1 MKRFLY
7 WLLTM
12 LGFSSMVSCD
22 GDINQHADM
31 YGTPSADYEI
41 KGKVLDADGDPIKG
55 IKVEV
60 QTYVVRPEPV
70 TIQRKFSLDDG
81 TYDASVQTFPVSKLR
96 LVAQDVDGAEN
107 GGEFAER
114 TIELDF
120 SKVEATGDKGAWYSG
135 KFSLEQDIVLEEKV
149 SDEE

>member
-1 MKRFLY
+1 MKRFIY
-7 WLLTM
+7 WLLAV
-12 LGFSSMVSCD
+12 LGFGSLVRCEP
-22 GDINQHADM
+22 ALM
-31 YGTPSADYEI
+31 YGSPSADYEI

-60 QTYVVRPEPV
+60 QTYVAGPEP
-70 TIQRKFSLDDG
+70 IPIIRKFSLDDG

-96 LVAQDVDGAEN
+96 LVAQDVDGVEN

-120 SKVEATGDKGAWYSG
+120 SKVEATGDKGAWYNG
-135 KFSLEQDIVLEEKV
+135 TKSLEKHIVMQEK
-149 SDEE
+149 SDEVQE

>member
-1 MKRFLY
+1 MKRFIY

-22 GDINQHADM
+22 GDIKQHADM

-55 IKVEV
+55 IKVNV
-60 QTYVVRPEPV
+60 QDDWHSAFTSQGTEC
-70 TIQRKFSLDDG
+70 QSLDNGD
-81 TYDASVQTFPVSKLR
+81 YSVRIKTFPTDKLH
-96 LVAQDVDGAEN
+96 LIVQDIDGAEN
-107 GGEFAER
+107 GGEFDNK

-120 SKVEATGDKGAWYSG
+120 SKIEYTGDKGAWYKG
-135 KFSLEQDIVLEEKV
+135 KKSLEQDIVLEEK
-149 SDEE
+149 

>member
-1 MKRFLY
+1 MKKIITKSLSI
-7 WLLTM
+7 
-12 LGFSSMVSCD
+12 LGFTIPMFGCD
-22 GDINQHADM
+22 APVM

-60 QTYVVRPEPV
+60 QTYVAGPEP
-70 TIQRKFSLDDG
+70 IPIIRKFSLDDG

-107 GGEFAER
+107 GGEFEEK
-114 TIELDF
+114 TVELDF

-135 KFSLEQDIVLEEKV
+135 KFSIEQDIVLEEKTNN
-149 SDEE
+149 EQE

>member
-1 MKRFLY
+1 MKRFIY
-7 WLLTM
+7 WLLAV
-12 LGFSSMVSCD
+12 LGFGSLVGCE
-22 GDINQHADM
+22 QVPVM
-31 YGTPSADYEI
+31 YGSPSADYEI

-60 QTYVVRPEPV
+60 QTYVAGPEP
-70 TIQRKFSLDDG
+70 IPIIRKFSLDDG

-120 SKVEATGDKGAWYSG
+120 SKVEATGDKDAWYNGTKSIE
-135 KFSLEQDIVLEEKV
+135 KQIVMQEK
-149 SDEE
+149 SDEAQE

>member
-1 MKRFLY
+1 MKRFIY

-12 LGFSSMVSCD
+12 LGFSSMVGCD
-22 GDINQHADM
+22 GGINPVPDM
-31 YGTPSADYEI
+31 YGTPLADYEI

-60 QTYVVRPEPV
+60 QTYVAGPEP
-70 TIQRKFSLDDG
+70 IPIIRKFSLDDG

-96 LVAQDVDGAEN
+96 LVAQDIDGAEN
-107 GGEFAER
+107 GGEFEEK
-114 TIELDF
+114 TVELDF
-120 SKVEATGDKGAWYSG
+120 SKIEYTGDKDAWYSG
-135 KFSLEQDIVLEEKV
+135 KKSLEQDVVLEEKV

>member
-1 MKRFLY
+1 MKKIITKSLSII
-7 WLLTM
+7 
-12 LGFSSMVSCD
+12 GFTIPMFGCD
-22 GDINQHADM
+22 APVM

-60 QTYVVRPEPV
+60 QTYVAGPEP
-70 TIQRKFSLDDG
+70 IPIIRKFSLDDG

-107 GGEFAER
+107 GGEFVER

-135 KFSLEQDIVLEEKV
+135 KFSIEQNIVLEEK
-149 SDEE
+149 EN

>member
-1 MKRFLY
+1 MKKIITKSLSI
-7 WLLTM
+7 
-12 LGFSSMVSCD
+12 LGFTIPMFGCD
-22 GDINQHADM
+22 APVM

-107 GGEFAER
+107 GGEFEEK
-114 TIELDF
+114 TVELDF
-120 SKVEATGDKGAWYSG
+120 SKIEYTGDKDAWYWG
-135 KFSLEQDIVLEEKV
+135 KKSLEQDIVLEEKT
-149 SDEE
+149 DNEQE

>member
-107 GGEFAER
+107 GA
-114 TIELDF
+114 
-120 SKVEATGDKGAWYSG
+120 SQQQYS
-135 KFSLEQDIVLEEKV
+135 LWD
-149 SDEE
+149 

>member
-1 MKRFLY
+1 MKRFIY

-31 YGTPSADYEI
+31 YGTPTADYEV

-55 IKVEV
+55 IKVILKH
-60 QTYVVRPEPV
+60 PS
-70 TIQRKFSLDDG
+70 SLNILNSQSLADG
-81 TYDASVQTFPVSKLR
+81 SYTLSTKLMITNK
-96 LVAQDVDGAEN
+96 LLLTTQDIDGAEN
-107 GGEFAER
+107 GGEFEEK
-114 TIELDF
+114 TVELDF
-120 SKVEATGDKGAWYSG
+120 SKIEYTGDKGAWYSG
-135 KFSLEQDIVLEEKV
+135 KKSLEQNIVLEEKV

>member
-1 MKRFLY
+1 MKRFIY

-12 LGFSSMVSCD
+12 LGFSSMAGCD
-22 GDINQHADM
+22 VPVM

-70 TIQRKFSLDDG
+70 TIQRKFSLDDE

>member
-1 MKRFLY
+1 MKKIITKSLSI
-7 WLLTM
+7 
-12 LGFSSMVSCD
+12 LGFTIPMFGCD
-22 GDINQHADM
+22 APVM

-81 TYDASVQTFPVSKLR
+81 TYDASVQTFPVNKLR

-107 GGEFAER
+107 GGEFVER

-135 KFSLEQDIVLEEKV
+135 KFSIEQDIVLEEKTNN
-149 SDEE
+149 EQE

>member
-1 MKRFLY
+1 MKKIITKSLSI
-7 WLLTM
+7 
-12 LGFSSMVSCD
+12 LGFTIPMFGCEVPV
-22 GDINQHADM
+22 M
-31 YGTPSADYEI
+31 YGSPSADYEI

-60 QTYVVRPEPV
+60 QTYVAGPEP
-70 TIQRKFSLDDG
+70 IPIIRKFSLDDG

-96 LVAQDVDGAEN
+96 LVAQDVDGVEN

-120 SKVEATGDKGAWYSG
+120 SKIEYTGDKDAWYSG
-135 KFSLEQDIVLEEKV
+135 KKSLEQDIVLEEKTNN
-149 SDEE
+149 EQE